1 MAKTKIFEAQSSS
14 KPISP
19 SLRQSVEQ
27 LRQTIKPAGRNSLLA
42 SFLTFPRQIC
52 FETQEKGESVVLFLR
67 QHLVVN
73 LGWLFFALFLSI
85 LPPFFIFFP
94 PYSSLP
100 TNFRLVITMTW
111 YLVLSG
117 FVLAKF
123 MSWFYNIFI
132 LTDERIIDVDFLNL
146 FSRVISD
153 AKIDHIQDINSEM
166 SGVWQTFFNFGTV
179 FIQTAGEKPQ
189 FTFQNIP
196 QPDKVVEIINHLV
209 DLEEQEKLEGRVK

>member
-85 LPPFFIFFP
+85 LPLFFIFFP

>member
-1 MAKTKIFEAQSSS
+1 
-14 KPISP
+14 
-19 SLRQSVEQ
+19 
-27 LRQTIKPAGRNSLLA
+27 
-42 SFLTFPRQIC
+42 
-52 FETQEKGESVVLFLR
+52 
-67 QHLVVN
+67 
-73 LGWLFFALFLSI
+73 
-85 LPPFFIFFP
+85 
-94 PYSSLP
+94 
-100 TNFRLVITMTW
+100 
-111 YLVLSG
+111 
-117 FVLAKF
+117 